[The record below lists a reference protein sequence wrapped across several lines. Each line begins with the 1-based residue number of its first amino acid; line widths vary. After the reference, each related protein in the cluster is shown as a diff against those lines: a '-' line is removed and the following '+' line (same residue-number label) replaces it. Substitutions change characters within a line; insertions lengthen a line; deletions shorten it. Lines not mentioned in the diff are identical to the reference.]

1 MRSRSV
7 PKRHHIGTLLAQFD
21 PLRPLCCRLATSDPL
36 GTPPN
41 SLPRRVTRQIGDPGF
56 EPVTVKPAVQRENQC
71 ATCTKCM
78 KICGFDWLM
87 MSGHH
92 DGMNGHTHMV
102 RVIHSWRGSLR
113 PPPLM
118 EHFGTLS
125 PEVYRTGPEVF
136 PIGATSVQTCADFH
150 FDPLSS
156 TSIHFEP
163 YSRL

>member
-1 MRSRSV
+1 MAPYRSHLQTKVLQSADNKIMHTRCSRTRVGLEVYRTVPNRMRYRSV
-7 PKRHHIGTLLAQFD
+7 PKRHHFGTLRAQFD

-41 SLPRRVTRQIGDPGF
+41 SLPRLVTSPNRRPGIRTRDRQA
-56 EPVTVKPAVQRENQC
+56 AVQRENQC

-113 PPPLM
+113 PPPP
-118 EHFGTLS
+118 HGTL
-125 PEVYRTGPEVF
+125 RNT
-136 PIGATSVQTCADFH
+136 
-150 FDPLSS
+150 
-156 TSIHFEP
+156 
-163 YSRL
+163 